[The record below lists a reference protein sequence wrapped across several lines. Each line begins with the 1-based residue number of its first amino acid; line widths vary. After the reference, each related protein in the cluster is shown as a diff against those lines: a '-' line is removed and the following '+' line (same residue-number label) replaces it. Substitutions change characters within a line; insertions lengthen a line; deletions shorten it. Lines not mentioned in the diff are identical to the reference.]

1 MELQLL
7 RRLQIYLEPLV
18 FLLVAFYCMSI
29 PDFEREKDFHVMEGY
44 HEDSH

>member
-7 RRLQIYLEPLV
+7 RRLQIYLEPLA

-29 PDFEREKDFHVMEGY
+29 PESERYKDSHVMEGY
-44 HEDSH
+44 HEDFC